1 MPLSP
6 GGIPMALP
14 LAKNAGLRF
23 FHTAFFDCSVLMI
36 ISECRK
42 CGARETVS
50 RLNGS
55 LQRWETQHDC
65 GHMRPFIVRK

>member
-1 MPLSP
+1 
-6 GGIPMALP
+6 MALP
-14 LAKNAGLRF
+14 VRKNQKVGF
-23 FHTAFFDCSVLMI
+23 SHTSFWDRSVLMI

-55 LQRWETQHDC
+55 MQRWEAQHDC
-65 GHMRPFIVRK
+65 DNMRPYLVKK

>member
-1 MPLSP
+1 
-6 GGIPMALP
+6 MALV
-14 LAKNAGLRF
+14 AKNPEPRF
-23 FHTAFFDCSVLMI
+23 SHKAFFDQSVLMI

-55 LQRWETQHDC
+55 LQRWEAQHDC
-65 GHMRPFIVRK
+65 GRMRPFLVRKY